1 MIERMET
8 RYWWKN
14 NVVFSTRGRLNH
26 FFGNIPLVFRKRSFL
41 FWFFCATNAV
51 PESLS
56 ITKSSSSS
64 ITKTNM
70 KPKSGAE
77 VVDAGFSLDGNK
89 MFSEKKHN
97 GRQGCNFF
105 FLFSFTNRRERRAAL
120 HKRLAKGGFAHSN
133 RCAIYSD
140 CW

>member
-1 MIERMET
+1 MET
-8 RYWWKN
+8 HYWWKN
-14 NVVFSTRGRLNH
+14 NVAFSIRAPLNH

-41 FWFFCATNAV
+41 FLFFVLPSAV
-51 PESLS
+51 PESLN

-70 KPKSGAE
+70 KPQSGAQ

-89 MFSEKKHN
+89 IFSEKKHN
-97 GRQGCNFF
+97 GRQGCIFF
-105 FLFSFTNRRERRAAL
+105 FFFSFTNRRERHAAL

-133 RCAIYSD
+133 QCAMHSD